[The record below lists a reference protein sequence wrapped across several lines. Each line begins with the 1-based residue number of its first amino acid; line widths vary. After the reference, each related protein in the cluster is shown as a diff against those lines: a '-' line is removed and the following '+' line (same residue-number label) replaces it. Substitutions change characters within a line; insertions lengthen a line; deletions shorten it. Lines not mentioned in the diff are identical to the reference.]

1 MGDSSSWL
9 RSRLLVAI
17 GLTAAACGGGKSG
30 SDDSCED
37 TGRTTTIDLSEL
49 TDTGDSG
56 TVDSCPTEKEPD
68 LLELIEA
75 TDSVDC
81 RIENLQLVDETEQTC
96 TYEYECYSCCGYG
109 RPFIDATGR
118 PVTAEAIAA
127 AGWDKGSLR
136 PSMRALTQAERAAV
150 ARYWTWNARAEH
162 SSVAGFHRFALD
174 LLAHGAP
181 PELIARAQRAASQE
195 LQHTIDCFT
204 LASAYAGE
212 PIGPDRMS
220 FRSSAPIA
228 TSLAQLAAWTARDG
242 AVGETLAAYLAERAL
257 ARTTDGSVRAVLTRI
272 VADETEHAELA
283 WATLRW
289 AIEVG
294 GDQVRTAVAAVFETV
309 RDPRAHPTE
318 WTSSLAAHGVPSP
331 DDEEADAAT
340 AIRHVVL
347 PVARA
352 LLTAT
357 SAAA

>member
-1 MGDSSSWL
+1 
-9 RSRLLVAI
+9 V
-17 GLTAAACGGGKSG
+17 GLTGCSTGKSG

-37 TGRTTTIDLSEL
+37 TGRTATIDLSEL
-49 TDTGDSG
+49 TDTGNSD
-56 TVDSCPTEKEPD
+56 TLDSCPTEKGPGLID
-68 LLELIEA
+68 LLEAGE
-75 TDSVDC
+75 DVDC
-81 RIENLQLVDETEQTC
+81 HIENLQLVEETEQTC

-109 RPFIDATGR
+109 RPFLDASGR
-118 PVTAEAIAA
+118 PVTAEAIQS
-127 AGWDKGSLR
+127 AGWDDGTLR
-136 PSMRALTQAERAAV
+136 PSMVALTRAERAAV

-195 LQHTIDCFT
+195 LQHALDCFT
-204 LASAYAGE
+204 LASAYTGE
-212 PIGPDRMS
+212 HVRPDRMDLG
-220 FRSSAPIA
+220 SSAPIA

-257 ARTTDGSVRAVLTRI
+257 ARTGDEAVRAVLTRI
-272 VADETEHAELA
+272 VRDETEHAELA

-294 GDQVRTAVAAVFETV
+294 GDDVRLAIAAVFETI
-309 RDPRAHPTE
+309 RNPKAHPAE
-318 WTSSLAAHGVPSP
+318 WTPCLAAHGVPSP
-331 DDEEADAAT
+331 DDEEADAQT
-340 AIRHVVL
+340 AIARVVL